1 MSLPYV
7 GMPSP
12 DQMPLQMLLPP
23 QEMRPQPEI
32 IDAFGIKVPVSLL
45 DSGAFWVFLVVVAAT
60 LLGLAYF
67 KFRSAK

>member
-1 MSLPYV
+1 
-7 GMPSP
+7 
-12 DQMPLQMLLPP
+12 MPLQMLLPP

-67 KFRSAK
+67 KFRSTK